1 MLPAYNVYY
10 LYAWTF
16 VIYFIVAFYFL
27 LNILLAT
34 VFNMFRTRLEL
45 KAQRNIQHRIDNIV
59 KFLNTFTTVERGTMT
74 RDEARLFFGEVFDLD
89 YDSGKARKIFRTIM
103 KSLSDEGKE
112 PVKKD
117 DVVGFFAKTGFLDV
131 LHIVESERSG
141 AKKKSNF
148 QNEIEKDNEL
158 ESFLNANQ

>member
-16 VIYFIVAFYFL
+16 VVYFIIAFYFL
-27 LNILLAT
+27 LNILLAN

-45 KAQRNIQHRIDNIV
+45 KAQMNIQHRIDNIV
-59 KFLNTFTTVERGTMT
+59 KFLNTFKTEASGTMT

-89 YDSGKARKIFRTIM
+89 YNSEKARKIFRSIM
-103 KSLSDEGKE
+103 KSLPDGGQE

-131 LHIVESERSG
+131 LHIVESERTG
-141 AKKKSNF
+141 AKMKN
-148 QNEIEKDNEL
+148 IG
-158 ESFLNANQ
+158 